1 MSRGP
6 ENGCPR
12 GSLSP
17 LHSNRRQISSLFPL
31 SFFTLL
37 PRLRRCVCVALKGA
51 LSKPGHSYHYLSLSH
66 SLRSPRVHCVLWTVL
81 HLQKHFRGYSKEPP
95 SLLLFLSRASD
106 NNSVLATTTT
116 QLPPLLLFGGLP
128 PPSPPS
134 FPHPPD
140 SIWPELVKDLD
151 KQHEAAS
158 ASHSIA
164 DT

>member
-51 LSKPGHSYHYLSLSH
+51 LSKPGHSYHYLSLSLASESQGTLCFMDRAPFAKTLPRLFKRAPLSP
-66 SLRSPRVHCVLWTVL
+66 SLSLSSERQQFSAGDDDDATPPSSLIRRSSPAESALISPSPRFNLAGIG
-81 HLQKHFRGYSKEPP
+81 QGFR
-95 SLLLFLSRASD
+95 
-106 NNSVLATTTT
+106 
-116 QLPPLLLFGGLP
+116 
-128 PPSPPS
+128 
-134 FPHPPD
+134 
-140 SIWPELVKDLD
+140 
-151 KQHEAAS
+151 
-158 ASHSIA
+158 
-164 DT
+164 